1 LIAHIFVKQTP
12 LYRNGQVKHLIL
24 HQPQPQHCIN
34 VIITKSF

>member
-12 LYRNGQVKHLIL
+12 LYRNGQVKHFIL
-24 HQPQPQHCIN
+24 HQPQHCIN